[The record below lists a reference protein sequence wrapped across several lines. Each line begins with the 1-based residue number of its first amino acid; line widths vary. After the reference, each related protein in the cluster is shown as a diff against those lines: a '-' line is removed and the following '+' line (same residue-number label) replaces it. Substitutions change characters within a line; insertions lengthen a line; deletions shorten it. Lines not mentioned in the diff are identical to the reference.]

1 MRRNFVNA
9 EKLRSKM
16 VVEGKLNCYKCI
28 HFLITPM
35 KEVWVYERLF
45 FELFIVIVNDKKVH
59 YGISNVIRN

>member
-1 MRRNFVNA
+1 
-9 EKLRSKM
+9 M

-45 FELFIVIVNDKKVH
+45 FELFTVIVNDKKVH